1 MRIRTTDG
9 GPIATI
15 ASGRPLRA
23 GRQAVN
29 WNRRVHGK
37 VLTGTV
43 DVTVEARGPLGTSGL
58 VREVTLTKPPK
69 QPKPPRAGT
78 P

>member
-1 MRIRTTDG
+1 VRIRTTG
-9 GPIATI
+9 GDPIATI

-29 WNRRVHGK
+29 WNRRVRGK
-37 VLTGTV
+37 VVTGTV

-69 QPKPPRAGT
+69 PKPRPRN